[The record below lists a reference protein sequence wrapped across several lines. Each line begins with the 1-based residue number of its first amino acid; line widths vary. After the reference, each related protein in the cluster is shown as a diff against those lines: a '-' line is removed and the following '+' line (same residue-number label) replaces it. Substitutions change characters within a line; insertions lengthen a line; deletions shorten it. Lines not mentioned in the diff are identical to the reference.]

1 MRRFI
6 AIIFLLQG
14 LCPVLIFGC
23 IKPSNRVFLVVAI
36 AYALIALGLWMSK
49 RWVFVLA
56 ILVTF
61 LQTVTFSFPSFA
73 WGFYIGP
80 TVGPFFTLPLSQ
92 ADYGAFFRLG
102 VYFTVAVDEPGTSLQ
117 RLYQMSSN
125 TFVLL
130 NVFSIILTA
139 LLVIQ
144 FFRVGHQPPNNVL
157 EPTATAP

>member
-1 MRRFI
+1 M
-6 AIIFLLQG
+6 A
-14 LCPVLIFGC
+14 
-23 IKPSNRVFLVVAI
+23 
-36 AYALIALGLWMSK
+36 K

-61 LQTVTFSFPSFA
+61 LQTVTVSFPSFA

-80 TVGPFFTLPLSQ
+80 TIGLFFTLPLSQ

-144 FFRVGHQPPNNVL
+144 FFRVGRQPPNNAL